1 MKNFRSRVSLRFVTY
16 AKDSQKLVS
25 KPSSV
30 SQKIFNK
37 DLVAVHKIKDVLA
50 LDKPAYLGMC
60 ILDLN

>member
-1 MKNFRSRVSLRFVTY
+1 MKNFRNRVDVRFVTN
-16 AKDSQKLVS
+16 AKDSQNLVS